1 MRDIKSKNFFF
12 CKQKKAKEMRISDW
26 SSDVCSSDITGYRRD
41 NQKLFQSTGNLIW
54 DVGPVPGLQARASY
68 SYDFTFW
75 ENKSLQ
81 KPYYL
86 YDYDLNN
93 DVYIPKLYG
102 NPSAG
107 ESSSINRNTNFG
119 KNTLLQF
126 ALSYDKTIADHQ
138 ISLLA
143 LYEIGRAHV

>member
-1 MRDIKSKNFFF
+1 MQNTEQGFNPLAITD
-12 CKQKKAKEMRISDW
+12 SDL
-26 SSDVCSSDITGYRRD
+26 TGYRRD

-86 YDYDLNN
+86 YDYDRSEEHTSELQSLMRISYA
-93 DVYIPKLYG
+93 VFCLKKKK
-102 NPSAG
+102 
-107 ESSSINRNTNFG
+107 T
-119 KNTLLQF
+119 KNQT
-126 ALSYDKTIADHQ
+126 
-138 ISLLA
+138 
-143 LYEIGRAHV
+143 

>member
-1 MRDIKSKNFFF
+1 MIRRPPRSTRTDTLFPYTTLF
-12 CKQKKAKEMRISDW
+12 RSDL
-26 SSDVCSSDITGYRRD
+26 TGYRRD

-102 NPSAG
+102 NPSEG
-107 ESSSINRNTNFG
+107 ESSSINRNRSEERRVG
-119 KNTLLQF
+119 KECVSTWRF
-126 ALSYDKTIADHQ
+126 RGSP
-138 ISLLA
+138 
-143 LYEIGRAHV
+143 